1 MILPILICQS
11 NSKLKKTEIF
21 IKHKIQSASA
31 FYHSVSYPNFIAYV
45 AKDALIGPKN
55 RAIFLIELNCQSD
68 KQKAVYAFN
77 QIFGACSED
86 DPDCDADNESSNS
99 MPSYMSLEDLFQPYE
114 MEMTVD
120 QTYFWKKLSWHHFII
135 YCKIYK
141 VSLNCHW

>member
-1 MILPILICQS
+1 MRLLDGYSVRNLHGAVERRPKPRKLTPPQYISKALS

-45 AKDALIGPKN
+45 AKEALIGPKN

-86 DPDCDADNESSNS
+86 QGFKS
-99 MPSYMSLEDLFQPYE
+99 
-114 MEMTVD
+114 
-120 QTYFWKKLSWHHFII
+120 I
-135 YCKIYK
+135 YC
-141 VSLNCHW
+141 